1 MGRTILKHGA
11 LALVLGVLLSA
22 CSGPSFN
29 MFGGQSRDE
38 VERNRWRDE
47 AEMQCLGL
55 KGAMVTAFVDRKEP
69 IDGPGVCG
77 IRQPF
82 ALSSIGMGLA
92 DIKPAATLNCQ
103 MVVAVQ
109 HWLRTVVQPAALIR
123 FGQPVVE
130 VKNIASYG
138 CRTRNNERGA
148 KLSEHSFGN
157 ALDVAAF
164 KLAGGREISVKDG
177 WDSFFGISREAGFL
191 RAVHRE
197 SCDIFTTVLGPESDR
212 HHQDHLHLD
221 LARHN
226 AQGTHYCK

>member
-1 MGRTILKHGA
+1 MGRIGFRHGA
-11 LALVLGVLLSA
+11 IALLLGLLLSA

-29 MFGGQSRDE
+29 FFGGQSQDE
-38 VERNRWRDE
+38 AERNRWRDE

-55 KGAMVTAFVDRKEP
+55 KGALVTAFVERKP
-69 IDGPGVCG
+69 SIDGPGVCG

-82 ALSSIGMGLA
+82 ALSSVGVGLA
-92 DIKPAATLNCQ
+92 EIKPAATLNCQ

-109 HWLRTVVQPAALIR
+109 HWMRSVVQPAALIR

-138 CRTRNNERGA
+138 CRSRNNARGA

-164 KLAGGREISVKDG
+164 KLAGGREISVKEG
-177 WDSFFGISREAGFL
+177 WNSFFGLSREAGFL
-191 RAVHRE
+191 RAVHRG
-197 SCDIFTTVLGPESDR
+197 SCDVFSTVLGPEADA
-212 HHQDHLHLD
+212 HHADHLHLD

-226 AQGTHYCK
+226 ASGTHYCR